1 MRLFVVVALVLGAS
15 SAFAEGSRPS
25 SFQVRSIG
33 YAGSGCPAG
42 TVSTNI
48 SADSQAFSLLF
59 DSYVVDNSPGQPLSQ
74 TRKNCQITADLVYPA
89 GWSFAIRSVT
99 FRGVARL
106 QAGQAAQI
114 SAAYYYAGAGF
125 TSRYSVNVRG
135 PLTAEWEASDA
146 LGDTAVTWSPCGAN
160 RALNLNTQMRL
171 TSATPRAYGKISV
184 GHLFD
189 WLPDT
194 TPATQLNFI
203 WRRCA
208 R

>member
-1 MRLFVVVALVLGAS
+1 MRLFVMAALALGAS
-15 SAFAEGSRPS
+15 SAFADTNVPS
-25 SFQVRSIG
+25 SFRVRSLS

-48 SADSQAFSLLF
+48 SPDSQAFTLLF

-74 TRKNCQITADLVYPA
+74 TRKNCQISADLAYPT
-89 GWSFAIRSVT
+89 GWSFAIRSAT

-114 SAAYYYAGAGF
+114 SAVYYYAGAGL
-125 TSRYSVNVRG
+125 TSRYTVNVRG
-135 PLTAEWEASDA
+135 PLEAEWEASDA
-146 LGDTAVTWSPCGAN
+146 LGDASLTWSPCGAN
-160 RALNLNTQMRL
+160 RALNMNTQMRL
-171 TSATPRAYGKISV
+171 TSASPRAYGKVSV

-194 TPATQLNFI
+194 SPATQFNFI